1 MSKNVDEWQ
10 LTKAGKTWSG
20 KLEPAYPHLTNPV
33 PLSHTTTFLPSAFIL
48 KKNHIL
54 TLYLIEIIN
63 YNIFYQARWE
73 SSIKALQHLFPDL
86 HKFLAKRNHTTHSSK
101 HKTITLKHLS
111 KYGCVYL
118 KMQTVWQN
126 FLIKFFAK
134 PNYLQQASWCYW
146 DYTKDDFVPTVC
158 KKNLELSFNCVTLVD
173 QSRAKLLLF
182 ELDTGD

>member
-1 MSKNVDEWQ
+1 M
-10 LTKAGKTWSG
+10 T
-20 KLEPAYPHLTNPV
+20 TNQGREDMVRKVGTRISTFDKPSSV
-33 PLSHTTTFLPSAFIL
+33 VTHNYLLAFCIHSEKKSHSYFIL
-48 KKNHIL
+48 E
-54 TLYLIEIIN
+54 IEIIN

-111 KYGCVYL
+111 NYGCVYL
-118 KMQTVWQN
+118 KMQTVWQY